1 MALNPF
7 FLQGSS
13 SEQRLVQ
20 SLINEQLKMY
30 GVEVTYIPRKLINVD
45 NIFTEVESSKFDD
58 NYSIEAYVNT
68 YEGYA
73 GGGDIL
79 TKFGMSLKDEVT
91 LTISKER
98 FEDFISPFLAAEP
111 DSEVPLS
118 TRPREGDLIYFPLGQ
133 RLFEVKFVEHEDP
146 FYQLG
151 KNYVY
156 QLKCELF
163 EYEDEVIDTSIDDI
177 DRQIEDEGYITT
189 LKLIGIGVTAT
200 ASAVINTGYI
210 RQVFLNNDGSG
221 FTSPPVITF
230 EDPLDS
236 TGTTATA
243 VGILTTVGGITS
255 LKEIVLT
262 NAGAG
267 YTTIPNILIQGGGG
281 TGAAATC
288 SINPAIVG
296 VGSTG
301 VVSLTVDTAGSGY
314 PIAPTVTIARPDA
327 GATATATVGASGT
340 ITEFTITSG
349 GEAYVAAPT
358 VTISQPNRSGSISS
372 FRLNTA
378 GIKTDNVYSQI
389 PGHSSLNSTGVGG
402 FSGSHGQDYE
412 VGDIV
417 TFVGNNGGVSAAGTE
432 SRIRIDSVNSDGQV
446 LGFTQL
452 YGGYDYEVSVSS
464 SAGLYEAEN
473 ISGSMN
479 GDGLRL
485 RVELVESVVGTT
497 ATGTAVVGAAGSISS
512 ITLTNAGGGYTKS
525 PDANAPTVTVSN
537 ANQFKNPGVVQA
549 TAVAAV
555 NTSDQVSSIRI
566 TDPGSGYVSV
576 PVVTISDPT
585 TIVGIGT
592 YQFNE
597 IIRGSTS
604 GAEARVKSWDDM
616 TNTLKVSYVTGT
628 FREGENIVGTASS
641 AVYSMS
647 SYNADDTY
655 DKYTEN
661 DEIESEADDIL
672 DFTESNPFGVF

>member
-30 GVEVTYIPRKLINVD
+30 GVEVTYIPRKLVNVD

-68 YEGYA
+68 YEGYSGA
-73 GGGDIL
+73 GDIL
-79 TKFGMSLKDEVT
+79 TKFGMSFKDEVT

-111 DSEVPLS
+111 DSEVPLA

-163 EYEDEVIDTSIDDI
+163 EMDDSVIDTSINAI
-177 DRQIEDEGYITT
+177 DSQLEDEGYITT
-189 LKLIGIGVTAT
+189 LKLIGIGVTAE

-210 RQVFLNNDGSG
+210 RKIFLNNDGSG
-221 FTSPPVITF
+221 FTSTPVITF
-230 EDPLDS
+230 EDPIDD

-243 VGILTTVGGITS
+243 VGVMTTKGGVTS
-255 LKEIVLT
+255 IKEIVLT

-267 YTTIPNILIQGGGG
+267 YTTSPNILIQGGGG

-314 PIAPTVTIARPDA
+314 PIAPTVTIQRPDT
-327 GATATATVGASGT
+327 GATATVTVGASGT
-340 ITEFTITSG
+340 ITSFSITDPGSQ
-349 GEAYVAAPT
+349 YFSAPT
-358 VTISQPNRSGSISS
+358 VTITPPNRSGSISS
-372 FRLNTA
+372 FQISNP
-378 GIKTDNVYSQI
+378 GIKTGDVYSTI
-389 PGHSSLNSTGVGG
+389 PGHSQLNSSGTGAFNGNQ
-402 FSGSHGQDYE
+402 GSNYQ

-417 TFVGNNGGVSAAGTE
+417 TFNKVGLAGTE
-432 SRIRIDSVNSDGQV
+432 ARIRVDAVNSNGAV
-446 LGFTQL
+446 TGFTQI
-452 YGGYDYEVSVSS
+452 YGGYEYEAITS
-464 SAGLYEAEN
+464 GFYNAEN
-473 ISGSMN
+473 ISGSMS
-479 GDGLRL
+479 GSSFKLRPET
-485 RVELVESVVGTT
+485 VEVGIGTT
-497 ATGTAVVGAAGSISS
+497 ATGTAVVGAGGTISGV
-512 ITLTNAGGGYTKS
+512 TLTNAGGGYTKS
-525 PDANAPTVTVSN
+525 PDANAPIVTISN
-537 ANQFKNPGVVQA
+537 DNQFKNPGLIQA
-549 TAVAAV
+549 TAVALL
-555 NTSDQVSSIRI
+555 NDSNQVSSFRI
-566 TDPGSGYVSV
+566 TDSGSGYTAV

-597 IIRGSTS
+597 VVRGFTS
-604 GAEARVKSWDDM
+604 GAEARVKSWDST
-616 TNTLKVSYVTGT
+616 TNTLKVSLVNGT
-628 FREGENIVGTASS
+628 FRDGEDIVGTESS
-641 AVYSMS
+641 AIYSMS